1 MRSRGDVI
9 GAGWAVAAVGF
20 ALLTL
25 QLSLPSAQAACSMAG
40 SQPDAGTLTLQYL
53 RPSTK
58 NSDRND
64 YRLSGTLRWDTSEAL
79 SCFSDGTIDW
89 AYEHNLTYQKHFD
102 RKIWSPDFSSFP
114 ASVSPYI
121 DTTASDRG
129 DRTDLSFGLF
139 RPEGLSAAT
148 SYSFAYS
155 LFLPRDPPGG
165 YHSFYLAG
173 QVLERNC
180 SRPGPWCVNIR
191 PFARSHGEP
200 FIGTSKR
207 FSVAGTTCWSW
218 RKGKPPTPCPR
229 SVPPA
234 GTGAPPPPNTVAPQP
249 GGSAPPPQTWAE
261 QQGSLGA
268 NTFTNPYN
276 ASGMGVKIQPYQWVA
291 VSCKVYAP
299 QIVSANPDGY
309 WYRIASA
316 PWSNAYYAV
325 ANTFWN
331 GDIPGQK
338 PYVHNTDFAVPS
350 C

>member
-1 MRSRGDVI
+1 MS
-9 GAGWAVAAVGF
+9 
-20 ALLTL
+20 
-25 QLSLPSAQAACSMAG
+25 G
-40 SQPDAGTLTLQYL
+40 SQPDSGTLTLQYV
-53 RPSTK
+53 RPSTQ
-58 NSDRND
+58 NADRND
-64 YRLSGTLRWDTSEAL
+64 YRLSGTVRWNSATAL
-79 SCFSDGTIDW
+79 ACFAAGGIDW

-102 RKIWSPDFSSFP
+102 RKIWSPDFSAFP
-114 ASVSPYI
+114 AASSPYI

-129 DRTDLSFGLF
+129 DRTDLTFGLF
-139 RPEGLSAAT
+139 RPETLKAGVD
-148 SYSFAYS
+148 YRFAYS
-155 LFLPRDPPGG
+155 LFLPRNPPGG

-180 SRPGPWCVNIR
+180 SRAGPWCVNVS
-191 PFARSHGEP
+191 PFAQSNSKE
-200 FIGTSKR
+200 FIGVKR
-207 FSVAGTTCWSW
+207 QFSVTGTTCWAW
-218 RKGKPPTPCPR
+218 RNGKSPAPCPSPAPPTGGP
-229 SVPPA
+229 SSPPP
-234 GTGAPPPPNTVAPQP
+234 GSPGPSGPTAPPP
-249 GGSAPPPQTWAE
+249 TWPE

-276 ASGMGVKIQPYQWVA
+276 ASGMGVKVQPYQWVA

-309 WYRIASA
+309 WYRIASP

-338 PYVHNTDFAVPS
+338 PYVHNTDFAVPN

>member
-1 MRSRGDVI
+1 MQSALRIAAGLIAI
-9 GAGWAVAAVGF
+9 GLASLVLPFTVSPAG
-20 ALLTL
+20 
-25 QLSLPSAQAACSMAG
+25 AACSMEG
-40 SQPDAGTLTLQYL
+40 SQPDSGTLTLQYVK
-53 RPSTK
+53 PSSSK
-58 NSDRND
+58 NPDRND
-64 YRLSGTLRWDTSEAL
+64 YRLSGTIRWNSSDAL
-79 SCFSDGTIDW
+79 SCFDDGWVDW

-102 RKIWSPDFSSFP
+102 RKIWSSDFSAFP
-114 ASVSPYI
+114 TSSSPYI
-121 DTTASDRG
+121 DTTVGDNFV

-139 RPEGLSAAT
+139 RPETLSAGKT
-148 SYSFAYS
+148 YSFSYS
-155 LFLPRDPPGG
+155 LFLPKKPPWG
-165 YHSFYLAG
+165 YHSFRLGG
-173 QVLERNC
+173 QVLERHC
-180 SRPGPWCVNIR
+180 SKAGPWCVNIR
-191 PFARSHGEP
+191 RDAPSDGED
-200 FIGTSKR
+200 FIGPSRR
-207 FSVAGTTCWSW
+207 FEITGTTCWAW
-218 RKGKPPTPCPR
+218 QKGKPPTPCPSPAPPPTAPSPPPPSGPAPPVP

-234 GTGAPPPPNTVAPQP
+234 
-249 GGSAPPPQTWAE
+249 TWAE

-316 PWSNAYYAV
+316 PWNNAYYAV

-338 PYVHNTDFAVPS
+338 PYVHNTDFAVPN